1 MARGRR
7 VLGGASVKSVKTSDG
22 SQPYIKYW
30 NPSMFCGYI
39 YYLDNRVDN
48 FRFSA
53 EFFYQ
58 HPFNK
63 WCCGWRGCGGV
74 IYILIL
80 RNNRYSIF
88 GWSAVIAARAQQT
101 ADRVNTEQRS
111 PNMVTMHAVD
121 IWMVLVTIPGSLQ
134 LSTTL
139 SCPVLPHLRPRTN
152 FVNCPTF
159 GSKIDFLLQ

>member
-22 SQPYIKYW
+22 SQPYIKYLLK
-30 NPSMFCGYI
+30 SLFCGYI
-39 YYLDNRVDN
+39 YCLDNRVDN

-53 EFFYQ
+53 EYFYQ

-88 GWSAVIAARAQQT
+88 G
-101 ADRVNTEQRS
+101 
-111 PNMVTMHAVD
+111 
-121 IWMVLVTIPGSLQ
+121 
-134 LSTTL
+134 
-139 SCPVLPHLRPRTN
+139 
-152 FVNCPTF
+152 
-159 GSKIDFLLQ
+159 